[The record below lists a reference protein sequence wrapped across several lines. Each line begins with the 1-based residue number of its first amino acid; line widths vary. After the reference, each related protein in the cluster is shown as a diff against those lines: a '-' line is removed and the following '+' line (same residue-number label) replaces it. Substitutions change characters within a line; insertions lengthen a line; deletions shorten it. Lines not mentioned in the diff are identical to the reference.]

1 MSNNKKTNFVNREF
15 EEVEGGYYEAGFYF
29 TPDGS
34 KIKLNNFFR
43 FLG

>member
-1 MSNNKKTNFVNREF
+1 MSNHKTKNFVNREF

-34 KIKLNNFFR
+34 KTNLNNIIR